1 MSVGYDRRMQYMIF
15 DDGNMVDSFDDE
27 AEATAALEELA
38 SDPEAAP
45 RLVLAAFNSD
55 GEAVATCI
63 PGERLVIPA

>member
-1 MSVGYDRRMQYMIF
+1 MQYMIF

-27 AEATAALEELA
+27 AEALTALEELA
-38 SDPEAAP
+38 TVPEAAEH
-45 RLVLAAFNSD
+45 LLLAAMDDN